1 MRIAKGCW
9 SWVVPPLLI
18 SIIFLVLS
26 WFNLWFLALFIPV
39 FCVLIF
45 FLIFFRDPERVI
57 GDGIVSPADGK
68 IRDLHQNKDHYFISI
83 FMEVNNV
90 HVNRM
95 CIDGRII
102 KMNHF
107 LGYHLRTWKKESELN
122 ERVVITM
129 ETAIGQ
135 VTVIQIA
142 GFIARRVYPYITE
155 GDVLKKGDRIGII
168 RLGSRVDVFLPSD
181 KIQSIPVKIG
191 DHVKAGQDTIAFL
204 KEKERKNLEYA
215 LSTDMVQM

>member
-9 SWVVPPLLI
+9 SWVITPFLL
-18 SIIFLVLS
+18 SILFLILS
-26 WFNLWFLALFIPV
+26 WLNHWFLALFIPI
-39 FCVLIF
+39 FCLLIF

-57 GDGIVSPADGK
+57 GEGIVSPADGR
-68 IRDLHQNKDHYFISI
+68 IRDLYQSNDQWFISI
-83 FMEVNNV
+83 FMEINNV

-102 KMNHF
+102 NITHF
-107 LGYHLRTWKKESELN
+107 PGYHLRAWKKESEFN
-122 ERVVITM
+122 ERMVITM
-129 ETAIGQ
+129 DTAIGQ

-142 GFIARRVYPYITE
+142 GLIARRVYPYIKK

-168 RLGSRVDVFLPSD
+168 RLGSRVDVFLPVD
-181 KIQSIPVKIG
+181 KIQSVPVKVG

-204 KEKERKNLEYA
+204 
-215 LSTDMVQM
+215 S